1 MVAVPQDCDN
11 HDDDCNKEHKKNI
24 FRRAAT
30 MADKRTSMEKF
41 IEKFWKLNI
50 TNIEEANKDKKKL
63 SIKEIDGIVHD
74 MIH

>member
-1 MVAVPQDCDN
+1 
-11 HDDDCNKEHKKNI
+11 
-24 FRRAAT
+24 

-50 TNIEEANKDKKKL
+50 TNKEEANENKKKL
-63 SIKEIDGIVHD
+63 SIKEVDAIVHD